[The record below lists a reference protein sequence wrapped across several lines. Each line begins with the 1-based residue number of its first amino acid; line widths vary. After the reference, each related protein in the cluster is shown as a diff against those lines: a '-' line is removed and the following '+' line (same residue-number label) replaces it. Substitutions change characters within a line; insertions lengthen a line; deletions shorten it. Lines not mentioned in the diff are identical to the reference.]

1 MISLAQQISE
11 VQREL
16 ALRSQTYPKFV
27 AQKKMRQGEADLHT
41 ARMHAVLKT
50 LEWMMDHEGEIKIK
64 FGTGYGNG

>member
-16 ALRSQTYPKFV
+16 ALRSQVYPKFV

-41 ARMHAVLKT
+41 ARMQAVLLT
-50 LEWMMDHEGEIKIK
+50 LQLKEIEWLKSGGVDG
-64 FGTGYGNG
+64 